1 MKKKYRK
8 HLILKLGAVLA
19 TCFLDQK
26 AIDAFSTSPQDGM
39 LWSIDGDTP
48 QNLKTGRFGG
58 RDKQP
63 SYAEKEPYSPPPST
77 PMISL
82 KSLEREPQEQ
92 SEPILRAPPRQFS
105 PESKEIAQAVPE
117 TTSNI
122 LPNEPPPPEFP
133 KAVPTDQLRTILINY
148 NNVSI
153 VEFIRFFSRVS
164 NKNFVFDENDLQF
177 NVTIIS
183 EEPTTIENIMT
194 ALIQE
199 LRIHD
204 LMLIEQGNNL
214 IIHKNRNVQAISKVM
229 ADDVLNPNTANN
241 ELVTQVFRLN
251 STDAEK
257 VAAIVRPLVSQDAV
271 LDVLKETNHIVVTDL
286 TSNVAEISKLIKNL
300 DAPKSGMVI
309 GQYVVRTSSIEALI
323 QMTEQIMKP
332 IANDQ
337 TLIFVPHH
345 IANSIFIVSSPY
357 LVERSISILQHMDQ
371 NQKANRIYDY
381 RDFKYQLPTFETK
394 EEVKLPAAGVFINGN
409 SYQPTQEKGGEFES
423 QLPSELQPGVV
434 RPAFSP
440 QFNAP
445 PVSVPL
451 LGAQS
456 VNAAQGTETLPQAPK
471 QQTTPWNLDSQG
483 NWFMKVEFSPEIP
496 LDQGTPPQG
505 RWSVDA
511 AGNWEFIPGSI
522 TGTTPES
529 PLPEVAKETKPKG
542 DWKLDELGT
551 WTFLLDPTESITVNK
566 LSRPQPKTAPIPF
579 KEKKRN
585 QFYIHKLQ
593 YRKGFEIEN
602 SLQKMA
608 EALITNGG
616 RSNEPLAAALSSV
629 QWLETSNS
637 LIFSGD
643 SGSLGKIE
651 FLVEIIDQPL
661 RQVFIEML
669 IMETTVQDSLN
680 YSVSWSDRNRG
691 QWDASQVAFTGVPTT
706 NINGIQATNNGTMF
720 PSPGSMAIENTFSL
734 GVIGSKIVD
743 KVIGVEFNTIAALVK
758 AIQVRGTSNLIL
770 NPKIITEDSVPA
782 EIFVGVNTSFQTQ
795 AISNINGDAVTANYE
810 YRDVGTRLRVTP
822 FLGNSD
828 IITLEIAQERS
839 QILSQ
844 QDISNPAGIG
854 PSTSIN
860 KTTTR
865 VHVPN
870 GCFVILSGLLE
881 DRLQDSKSQVPCLG
895 GVPVLG
901 AAFKSTNKSNDKQNL
916 MLFIRPEIMDT
927 EDELNRVTQDQQR
940 IFTFKRRLKR
950 DYLEAVEEALDFMN
964 LKKREQNDED
974 PVFEQTD
981 DFR

>member
-26 AIDAFSTSPQDGM
+26 AVNAFSTSPQEGI
-39 LWSIDGDTP
+39 LWSIDGEIP
-48 QNLKTGRFGG
+48 QNLQTGRFSGKE
-58 RDKQP
+58 RNATLTDN
-63 SYAEKEPYSPPPST
+63 EPYSPPST
-77 PMISL
+77 PVIAL
-82 KSLEREPQEQ
+82 KSLERE
-92 SEPILRAPPRQFS
+92 SAPPNAPRPPLRQQTL
-105 PESKEIAQAVPE
+105 PPNEIAQAE
-117 TTSNI
+117 QTTTKNI
-122 LPNEPPPPEFP
+122 LPEDLAVPEFP
-133 KAVPTDQLRTILINY
+133 KPTPTDQQKTILINF

-153 VEFIRFFSRVS
+153 VEFIRFISRVS

-183 EEPTTIENIMT
+183 EEPTTIENILT

-214 IIHKNRNVQAISKVM
+214 IIHKNKSVQAISRVM
-229 ADDVLNPNTANN
+229 AEDTLNPYTAEN
-241 ELVTQVFRLN
+241 EVVTQVFRLN

-257 VAAIVRPLVSQDAV
+257 VASIIRPLISKDAI

-286 TSNVAEISKLIKNL
+286 TSNVAEIGKLIKNL

-323 QMTEQIMKP
+323 NMAEQIMQP

-357 LVERSISILQHMDQ
+357 LVERTISILQHMDQ
-371 NQKANRIYDY
+371 NQKANKIYDY

-394 EEVKLPAAGVFINGN
+394 EEIKLPPAGVFLNG
-409 SYQPTQEKGGEFES
+409 SAYSPAQEKG
-423 QLPSELQPGVV
+423 LELQEPFPGEGATF
-434 RPAFSP
+434 RPGFSP
-440 QFNAP
+440 QFNP
-445 PVSVPL
+445 PPISVPL
-451 LGAQS
+451 LGTQN
-456 VNAAQGTETLPQAPK
+456 VNAPQGTETLPQPPK
-471 QQTTPWNLDSQG
+471 QQTTPWNLDPQG
-483 NWFMKVEFSPEIP
+483 NWFLKVEFAPEIP
-496 LDQGTPPQG
+496 FDQNTPPQG
-505 RWSVDA
+505 RWDVDA
-511 AGNWEFIPGSI
+511 SGNWEFIPGST
-522 TGTTPES
+522 TGV
-529 PLPEVAKETKPKG
+529 LPTQGVSVPAEAAPKPKG

-566 LSRPQPKTAPIPF
+566 LVRPEPRNAPIPY
-579 KEKKRN
+579 KEKKKN

-593 YRKGFEIEN
+593 YRKGFEIES

-643 SGSLGKIE
+643 SHSLEKIE

-669 IMETTVQDSLN
+669 IMETTVQDSLD
-680 YSVSWSDRNRG
+680 YSVTWSDRSQG
-691 QWDASQVAFTGVPTT
+691 EWSAGQVAFNPDSTIDDV
-706 NINGIQATNNGTMF
+706 QDKDNGTMF
-720 PSPGSMAIENTFSL
+720 PSPGSFKQTGTFSL
-734 GVIGSKIVD
+734 GVIGSKI
-743 KVIGVEFNTIAALVK
+743 INTALGLEFNSIAALVK
-758 AIQVRGTSNLIL
+758 AIQTRQTSNLIL
-770 NPKIITEDSVPA
+770 NPKIMTEDSVPA

-795 AISNINGDAVTANYE
+795 AISNVNGNAVTKNFE
-810 YRDVGTRLRVTP
+810 FRDVGTRLRVTP

-828 IITLEIAQERS
+828 IITLEISQERS
-839 QILSQ
+839 QVITLS
-844 QDISNPAGIG
+844 DVNSTGAG

-865 VHVPN
+865 VHVPS
-870 GCFVILSGLLE
+870 GFFVILSGILE
-881 DRLQDSKSQVPCLG
+881 DGLEDKRSQVPCLG
-895 GVPVLG
+895 GIPVLG
-901 AAFKSTNKSNDKQNL
+901 AAFKSTQNKNHKQNL
-916 MLFIRPEIMDT
+916 MIFIRPEIMDT
-927 EDELNRVTQDQQR
+927 EEQLNRITADQQK
-940 IFTFKRRLKR
+940 IFTFKRRLKKEYM
-950 DYLEAVEEALDFMN
+950 DAVEGALEFMN
-964 LKKREQNDED
+964 LKKREQDDED